1 MKVEIIFN
9 SNGKTLAEIME
20 EDFLEFIE
28 VYIKEK
34 TKKQKCQMYKNSIY
48 SFDISIL
55 KIIKCYCKAGEI
67 IYVWSN
73 INSMLYINWYLKI
86 ITSIYAICNRR
97 NISDVTSKR
106 CRINNDF

>member
-34 TKKQKCQMYKNSIY
+34 KKKQKCQMYEN
-48 SFDISIL
+48 
-55 KIIKCYCKAGEI
+55 
-67 IYVWSN
+67 
-73 INSMLYINWYLKI
+73 
-86 ITSIYAICNRR
+86 
-97 NISDVTSKR
+97 
-106 CRINNDF
+106 